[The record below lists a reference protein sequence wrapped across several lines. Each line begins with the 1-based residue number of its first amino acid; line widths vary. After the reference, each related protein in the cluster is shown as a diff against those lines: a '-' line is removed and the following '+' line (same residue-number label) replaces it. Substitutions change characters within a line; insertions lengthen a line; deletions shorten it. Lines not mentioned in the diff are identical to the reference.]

1 LTQVDP
7 SGRTVVTNTYNDL
20 AKTLLTTID
29 ASGATTRFSYDTGIG
44 STSTGELKSMTDAV
58 GRRTAYYVHMV
69 FGWRTDEVDPQG
81 VHTRY
86 THDTVGRVKTQVV
99 TPDATKPNETR
110 TTSYVYDDKGRLTST
125 THPDATTTTTTY
137 NAIDKPATECDAIN
151 RCTTYTYDNAG
162 NLQSTSYPDGTS
174 ESKTYDA
181 NGNVETE
188 TDRAGRTTRY
198 VYDELDRLKTTIL
211 PDGTPNPDDNPF
223 TEQTYDAAGRLYQVS
238 NERGH
243 TTTYGYDDAGRQTS
257 VTNALNQTTT
267 TVYDVAGRRTSVTD
281 ALSRTTKFV
290 YDEAGRLIET
300 IAPDETPWT
309 DSDNPRTTSA
319 YDALGRKTRETDG
332 EGRITRYRYGIGGQ
346 LDMVVLPNP
355 ATGANP
361 ELVNGESPA
370 NAGTLVTRYEYDT
383 LGHKRRQIDALNRTT
398 SWTYDESGRVLTRTL
413 PLLQQESFVYDTL
426 GRRTQHIDF
435 RGRTTTYAYKPN
447 TDLLQTID
455 YATDTDTTIAYTAE
469 GQIDTVQD
477 GNGTTSYEYGDRGQL
492 EKVTWPSGL
501 WIEYGYDDAGN
512 RTQLTTADQSIAYTF
527 DELNRLKTVT
537 PTLGQGAT
545 YDYDAVGNRATV
557 THANGVT
564 TTYTYHPGNQ
574 LRTLTTTRPGNVQE
588 YVLAYRIDKSGLRT
602 QVAQLQD
609 TFTRATY
616 DYEYDKVKR
625 LTGEYVFLPAG
636 RSRTVNWTYDKVG
649 NRLTEARTGVRIANS
664 AYSYDANDRLTQ
676 HTTSGTAPDVG
687 TTTYQYDNAG
697 NLTQKTS
704 PQGTENYV
712 YDDAN
717 RMVELIAA
725 NQEVTRYAYNHN
737 GIRIKQ
743 TRDAT
748 GSSPQTAHYLVDPNQ
763 AYAQVVEEH
772 AQTGSNPKTLAAL
785 YTFGDDRISQ
795 YRPANGTTPATV
807 RHYHADGLGST
818 RLLTDNA
825 GVVTDRYYYEAF
837 GELET
842 AASLIASDNDFL
854 YTGEQLDPNSG
865 FYYLRARYMNPRNG
879 RFTQQD
885 AFEGVQ
891 ADPASLHKYLYA
903 GGDPIANTD
912 PSGLKTLGQVI
923 TAVNVAGNIHTA
935 ATISVNILTGNY
947 AVAAGQIAE
956 EVVYAKLG
964 ALGRPVAHLSEKAI
978 NLFYRI
984 WGRGVKLKLGLASD
998 AKVLEDNLIAVGVTK
1013 PAGSIQAHHIVA
1025 GNSPHALPA
1034 RNIFTK
1040 YNIDINSPMNGVF
1053 LQGCGSSAAI
1063 GTIHCGSHL
1072 AKYYQE
1078 VSTRIVA
1085 ADLAGGKIEVLNEL
1099 SEIKIELLT
1108 GMLEL
1113 NSRGIK

>member
-1 LTQVDP
+1 M
-7 SGRTVVTNTYNDL
+7 
-20 AKTLLTTID
+20 TTTD

-44 STSTGELKSMTDAV
+44 STATGELKSMTDAV

-125 THPDATTTTTTY
+125 THPDSTTTTTTY

-151 RCTTYTYDNAG
+151 RCTTYVYDNAG
-162 NLQSTSYPDGTS
+162 HLQSTTYPDGTS

-211 PDGTPNPDDNPF
+211 PDGTSDPDDNPF

-281 ALSRTTKFV
+281 ALNRTTKFV

-361 ELVNGESPA
+361 ELVNGESP
-370 NAGTLVTRYEYDT
+370 NGSGTLVTRYEYDT

-413 PLLQQESFVYDTL
+413 PLLQQETFVYDTL
-426 GRRTQHIDF
+426 GRRTQHTDF
-435 RGRTTTYAYKPN
+435 RGRTTSYAYKPN

-455 YATDTDTTIAYTAE
+455 YATDADTTIAYTAE

-477 GNGTTSYEYGDRGQL
+477 GNGTTSYEYSERGRL

-512 RTQLTTADQSIAYTF
+512 RTQLTTADQSVSYTF

-574 LRTLTTTRPGNVQE
+574 LRTLTTTRPGNAQE

-625 LTGEYVFLPAG
+625 LTGRIRVPAG
-636 RSRTVNWTYDKVG
+636 GAFAHRELDVRQGGQPPDRSAHGR
-649 NRLTEARTGVRIANS
+649 
-664 AYSYDANDRLTQ
+664 AYREQRVQLRRERSVDATHDER
-676 HTTSGTAPDVG
+676 HGAGCRDDDVC
-687 TTTYQYDNAG
+687 TTTTREI
-697 NLTQKTS
+697 LTQKTS
-704 PQGTENYV
+704 PQGVGELRLRRCEPHGRTDCGESGS
-712 YDDAN
+712 DAVCVQPQ
-717 RMVELIAA
+717 RDQDQADARRDRDQARRRRIISSIR
-725 NQEVTRYAYNHN
+725 TR
-737 GIRIKQ
+737 R
-743 TRDAT
+743 TRRSSKNTRRRDRTRRHSRRCTPLAMTVSVST
-748 GSSPQTAHYLVDPNQ
+748 GLRTVRRRPQ
-763 AYAQVVEEH
+763 
-772 AQTGSNPKTLAAL
+772 S
-785 YTFGDDRISQ
+785 
-795 YRPANGTTPATV
+795 GTTTP
-807 RHYHADGLGST
+807 
-818 RLLTDNA
+818 
-825 GVVTDRYYYEAF
+825 
-837 GELET
+837 
-842 AASLIASDNDFL
+842 
-854 YTGEQLDPNSG
+854 TGW
-865 FYYLRARYMNPRNG
+865 
-879 RFTQQD
+879 
-885 AFEGVQ
+885 GVQ
-891 ADPASLHKYLYA
+891 
-903 GGDPIANTD
+903 
-912 PSGLKTLGQVI
+912 
-923 TAVNVAGNIHTA
+923 
-935 ATISVNILTGNY
+935 
-947 AVAAGQIAE
+947 
-956 EVVYAKLG
+956 
-964 ALGRPVAHLSEKAI
+964 
-978 NLFYRI
+978 
-984 WGRGVKLKLGLASD
+984 
-998 AKVLEDNLIAVGVTK
+998 
-1013 PAGSIQAHHIVA
+1013 
-1025 GNSPHALPA
+1025 
-1034 RNIFTK
+1034 
-1040 YNIDINSPMNGVF
+1040 
-1053 LQGCGSSAAI
+1053 GC
-1063 GTIHCGSHL
+1063 
-1072 AKYYQE
+1072 
-1078 VSTRIVA
+1078 
-1085 ADLAGGKIEVLNEL
+1085 
-1099 SEIKIELLT
+1099 
-1108 GMLEL
+1108 
-1113 NSRGIK
+1113 